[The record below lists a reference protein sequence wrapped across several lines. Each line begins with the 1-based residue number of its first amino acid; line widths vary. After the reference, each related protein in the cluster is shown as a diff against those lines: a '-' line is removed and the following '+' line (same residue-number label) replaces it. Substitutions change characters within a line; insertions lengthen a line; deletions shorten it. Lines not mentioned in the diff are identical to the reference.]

1 MLLNQ
6 INTVYI
12 QSALDYLRAQGE
24 VIKEEDEARLPP
36 LGRKHINFLEHF
48 SFMLPKIV
56 ADGQLRPLNVTE
68 ERAEGYFA
76 WSTFSLQCLSN
87 PNILFF
93 L

>member
-24 VIKEEDEARLPP
+24 VIKEEARLPP

-68 ERAEGYFA
+68 ERA
-76 WSTFSLQCLSN
+76 
-87 PNILFF
+87 
-93 L
+93 